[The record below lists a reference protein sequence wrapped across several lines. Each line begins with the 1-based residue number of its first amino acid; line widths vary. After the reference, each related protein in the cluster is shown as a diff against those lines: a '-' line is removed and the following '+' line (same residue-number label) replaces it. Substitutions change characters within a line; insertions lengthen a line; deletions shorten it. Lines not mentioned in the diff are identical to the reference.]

1 VNFVEHNSLGSVMT
15 GESAAATG
23 TRMRFDA
30 VDRRPPTP
38 GGRAAPLPGHRS
50 ADLEML
56 FGQCFFARWNARLE
70 GGGSEPQY
78 LPGADARPHRLIYR
92 ENFFAS
98 ALHETAHWCIA
109 GEQRRRHVD
118 FGYWYLPDGRD
129 FSAQRAFEAVEARP
143 QALEWVFSV
152 AAGYPFRPSADN
164 LSGAGDD
171 GVAFAQAVADALRCY
186 LEDGLPLR
194 AALFADTLSAAY
206 GTGDWRRPE
215 RYRPGSAL
223 R

>member
-1 VNFVEHNSLGSVMT
+1 MNFVEHNSLGSVMRT
-15 GESAAATG
+15 ESPVAIG
-23 TRMRFDA
+23 TALSR
-30 VDRRPPTP
+30 
-38 GGRAAPLPGHRS
+38 HRS
-50 ADLEML
+50 ADLERL
-56 FGQCFFARWNARLE
+56 FERCFFARWNTRLE

-78 LPGADARPHRLIYR
+78 LPGIANQAHRLIYR

-109 GEQRRRHVD
+109 GERRRRHED

-129 FSAQRAFEAVEARP
+129 ASAQRAFETVEVRP

-152 AAGYPFRPSADN
+152 AAGHPFRPSADN
-164 LSGAGDD
+164 LSSAAGD
-171 GVAFAQAVADALRCY
+171 GVAFGQAVAGALFRY
-186 LEDGLPLR
+186 LEDGLPPR
-194 AALFADTLSAAY
+194 AALFADALGAAY

-215 RYRPGSAL
+215 RYRPGLAL